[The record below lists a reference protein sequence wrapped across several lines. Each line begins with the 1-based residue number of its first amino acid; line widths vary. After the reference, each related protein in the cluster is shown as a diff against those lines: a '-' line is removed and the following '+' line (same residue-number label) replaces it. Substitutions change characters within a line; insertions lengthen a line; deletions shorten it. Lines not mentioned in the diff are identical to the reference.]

1 MPRIQRNFRKDD
13 SGQGLVEY
21 GLILAL
27 VSLALVGAL
36 SYMSDGAEK
45 VFDHAATPLT
55 AAESK

>member
-1 MPRIQRNFRKDD
+1 MPRNHRNFRQDD

-36 SYMSDGAEK
+36 SYMSDGAAK